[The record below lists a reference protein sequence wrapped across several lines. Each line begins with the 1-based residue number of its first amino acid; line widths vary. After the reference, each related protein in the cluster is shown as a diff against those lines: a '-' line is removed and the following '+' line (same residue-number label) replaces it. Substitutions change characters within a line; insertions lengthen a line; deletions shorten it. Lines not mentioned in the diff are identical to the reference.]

1 MLPVSDKQA
10 SKQASDQAR
19 EEGRTHYLSITQ
31 AVHLS
36 SSHWSG
42 QGTHTS
48 LLANLKQLL
57 LGEEVWRRV
66 SQTKQKQNGVTKVSF
81 DRKDIC

>member
-1 MLPVSDKQA
+1 VLPVSDKQA

-48 LLANLKQLL
+48 LLANLKQIVT
-57 LGEEVWRRV
+57 GRRGM
-66 SQTKQKQNGVTKVSF
+66 TEGVPDKAEPKWSNQGF
-81 DRKDIC
+81 L